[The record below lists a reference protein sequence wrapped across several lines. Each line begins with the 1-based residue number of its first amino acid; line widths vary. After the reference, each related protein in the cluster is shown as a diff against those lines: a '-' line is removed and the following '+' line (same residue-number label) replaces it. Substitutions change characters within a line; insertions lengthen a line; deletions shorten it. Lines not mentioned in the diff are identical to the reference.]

1 MVMPKN
7 SLGLNLAAEPMS
19 AELLPQSHFQKKRNP
34 NTARATYQDKNRF
47 RLGMRT
53 SPRVANCGFDL
64 FDKDLQEITLDS
76 LLLKKSNE
84 IEMLQENLHNSSRI
98 RMLTQNEALQEE
110 NRRLNEQLARLLDTL
125 NNRNPV

>member
-1 MVMPKN
+1 M
-7 SLGLNLAAEPMS
+7 SSELA
-19 AELLPQSHFQKKRNP
+19 PQSHFHKKRNL

-47 RLGMRT
+47 KLGMRQ
-53 SPRVANCGFDL
+53 SPRVANCGFEL

-98 RMLTQNEALQEE
+98 RMLTQNEALMEE